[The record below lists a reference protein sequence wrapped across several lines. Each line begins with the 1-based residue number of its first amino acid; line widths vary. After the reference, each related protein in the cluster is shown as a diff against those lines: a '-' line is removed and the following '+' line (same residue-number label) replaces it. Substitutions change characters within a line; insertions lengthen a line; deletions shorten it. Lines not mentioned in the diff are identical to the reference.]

1 LRVGIL
7 GGVFNPPHIGHL
19 VCAQEALVRLRL
31 DRVVLVPVGEA
42 PHREVEDDPG
52 AGARLEMCELAAGAA
67 EWLAVSRIELDRP
80 GPSFTADTLA
90 ELRIRRPEEDVVLI
104 LGGDEVAALPSWHEP
119 ERVLELAT
127 VAGVERQ
134 GGARR
139 DILERISAL
148 RGSESVEFFDMP
160 RVDVSSSLVRRRVA
174 EGLPIRYLVPDA
186 VADHIAL
193 RGLYR
198 APARAGTR

>member
-19 VCAQEALVRLRL
+19 ICAQEAATRLEL
-31 DRVVLVPVGEA
+31 ERVVLVPVGEA
-42 PHREVEDDPG
+42 PHREIEDDPG
-52 AGARLEMCELAAGAA
+52 GEARLEMCELAAGAA
-67 EWLAVSRIELDRP
+67 EWLAVSRLELDRP
-80 GPSFTADTLA
+80 GRSYTVDTLA
-90 ELRIRRPEEDVVLI
+90 ELRIRRPEDEIVLI
-104 LGGDEVAALPSWHEP
+104 LGGDEVAALSSWHEP

-127 VAGVERQ
+127 VAGVERE
-134 GGARR
+134 GRARQDVR
-139 DILERISAL
+139 ERISGL
-148 RGSESVEFFDMP
+148 RGAERVEFFDMP

-198 APARAGTR
+198 VPARAGTR

>member
-1 LRVGIL
+1 MRVGIL

-19 VCAQEALVRLRL
+19 ICAQEAVVRLRL

-42 PHREVEDDPG
+42 PHREVEEDPG

-80 GPSFTADTLA
+80 GRSYTADTLA
-90 ELRIRRPEEDVVLI
+90 ELHIRRPEDDVVLI

-134 GGARR
+134 GRARQ
-139 DILERISAL
+139 DILERISLL
-148 RGSESVEFFDMP
+148 RGAEGVEFFDMP

-186 VADHIAL
+186 VADHIAV

-198 APARAGTR
+198 PPARAGAR